1 MAKGIWKVLK
11 FLSSQW
17 TKALE
22 GDKKNEDQFN
32 NLFLCAQYLV
42 HGIESRWSKSGYLFY
57 EIIYYSIC
65 KFIFPY
71 LQPILLIYLSFSA

>member
-42 HGIESRWSKSGYLFY
+42 YRIESSYSKSRYPFY
-57 EIIYYSIC
+57 EIIYYLIC
-65 KFIFPY
+65 KFMFSY
-71 LQPILLIYLSFSA
+71 L